1 MNNKIK
7 GMLSTF
13 RNRQVVLNFYEEEA
27 LIQREGFNF
36 NIIEVTDTQL
46 FFYKE
51 NKLIYSINLLDYNT
65 FTISNEFKNYIKLSI
80 DIENWLELYFP

>member
-1 MNNKIK
+1 MKNKIK
-7 GMLSTF
+7 GMLSTL

-36 NIIEVTDTQL
+36 NFIEVADTQL